1 MSVAT
6 SATAPV
12 SERSYQGPQRPT
24 HPYGL
29 YTQATEGSDSSDV
42 TVGFGRPDNYQ
53 RRIGP
58 DGEDAADLIGPL
70 GHTEELPPYTRYP
83 DVAYIAKNNEVA
95 AHVAD
100 PIDGPS
106 TSRTTPAIPGAGG
119 LGLAT
124 RNPEYESRDD
134 LPLPPAQS
142 RLSTRSVTSDVVSQH
157 EINTAAEAY
166 TEKQKSPRWQTRAK
180 KRMWGIVPYW
190 AVCLVAVALLIMGI
204 VLGAVI
210 GTLLAK
216 GDGNNKKKPDEDA
229 FPATGTTTTTTTDI
243 IPLATPP
250 ADLPPLV
257 EGTFS
262 LPPLIE
268 SQAPTT
274 CFNDTSQAQA
284 WTCNVPF
291 EIYSMTLANLQDA
304 SPVADY
310 VLQLFLSNNSS
321 PSDLYTWGTQP
332 PIIEDPIQMRLVKDT
347 AELELGPAWFGHF
360 VYNKTVIIAEDRFP
374 NVGSANKR
382 RGFVLDD
389 PTSGF
394 RRAGVIGAQV
404 GDRPWI
410 CEWPG
415 TMLEI
420 FIYPYQI
427 NSLSRNRGFTAE
439 TSSTSP
445 IPSSSAVPPPDNR
458 AFTETVSVGPPPAPT
473 PRPPKIA
480 APPYPNII
488 KIEESRLSDDDSRA
502 AVCTQVEICADGIS
516 SKPVYGANGQP
527 IRVNI
532 IENQR
537 QVAYRFEEPTAQPID
552 APTGVLP
559 RQEDGKYAHLSE
571 CGCMWWFR

>member
-1 MSVAT
+1 
-6 SATAPV
+6 
-12 SERSYQGPQRPT
+12 
-24 HPYGL
+24 
-29 YTQATEGSDSSDV
+29 
-42 TVGFGRPDNYQ
+42 
-53 RRIGP
+53 
-58 DGEDAADLIGPL
+58 
-70 GHTEELPPYTRYP
+70 
-83 DVAYIAKNNEVA
+83 
-95 AHVAD
+95 
-100 PIDGPS
+100 
-106 TSRTTPAIPGAGG
+106 
-119 LGLAT
+119 
-124 RNPEYESRDD
+124 
-134 LPLPPAQS
+134 
-142 RLSTRSVTSDVVSQH
+142 
-157 EINTAAEAY
+157 
-166 TEKQKSPRWQTRAK
+166 
-180 KRMWGIVPYW
+180 
-190 AVCLVAVALLIMGI
+190 
-204 VLGAVI
+204 
-210 GTLLAK
+210 LLAK
-216 GDGNNKKKPDEDA
+216 GDGKKNKPDEDP
-229 FPATGTTTTTTTDI
+229 FPATGGTTTTTSDV

-250 ADLPPLV
+250 PGLPPLV

-291 EIYSMTLANLQDA
+291 EIYSMTLASLQDA

-374 NVGSANKR
+374 NVGSSNKR

-420 FIYPYQI
+420 FIYPYQT
-427 NSLSRNRGFTAE
+427 NSLSRNRGSTGG
-439 TSSTSP
+439 SSTT
-445 IPSSSAVPPPDNR
+445 PSAATSSAVSPPDNQ
-458 AFTETVSVGPPPAPT
+458 AFSETVSVAPPVAT
-473 PRPPKIA
+473 SRPPRIA

-502 AVCTQVEICADGIS
+502 AVCQQVEICEDGIS
-516 SKPVYGANGQP
+516 SKPVYDANGQP
-527 IRVNI
+527 IKVNI

-537 QVAYRFEEPTAQPID
+537 LVAYRFEEPSALPID
-552 APTGVLP
+552 GTAAAVLP
-559 RQEDGKYAHLSE
+559 RQEDGKYTHLSE